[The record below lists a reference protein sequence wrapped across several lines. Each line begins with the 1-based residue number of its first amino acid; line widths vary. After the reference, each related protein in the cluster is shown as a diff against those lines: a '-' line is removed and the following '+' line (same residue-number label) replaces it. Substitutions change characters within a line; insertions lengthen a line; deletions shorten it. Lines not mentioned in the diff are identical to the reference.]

1 VDFLSFPCG
10 RRARAQVDDACPLA
24 TLAALGLDAEL
35 ARKAEWYTAY
45 PKVRR
50 RALPRHAVQRA
61 GALPQPPPLPPP
73 GGMGIGKGPL
83 GHLDAWAFS
92 AFAGI
97 TCGAVGSGRA
107 AMSMIADV
115 ARLEIEWQFYLMQP
129 LCIGIGIDVHPN
141 VWKDLNALRRGTAWT
156 TRDSSSSSSSSNSS
170 SGRVSTG
177 GASATAPP
185 LVTAPTHVPAAR
197 ARLDGPRDHM
207 AEKKR
212 KRGAAAEVAEAPD
225 SPTPPEKKARRTS
238 PRIQHNSSLHHHHRD
253 RDRAA
258 TAPAAPGG
266 PGGRGGGA
274 ANAPLQ
280 RPLTLTPPA
289 GPVAAFLYAF
299 GSRELQ
305 RGAPERPL
313 PTVEQGRGRRG
324 AGRWR

>member
-1 VDFLSFPCG
+1 
-10 RRARAQVDDACPLA
+10 VDDACPLA

-35 ARKAEWYTAY
+35 ARKAEWYTGY

-61 GALPQPPPLPPP
+61 KALPQPPPLPPP

-115 ARLEIEWQFYLMQP
+115 ARREIEWQFYLMQP
-129 LCIGIGIDVHPN
+129 LCIGIGIDVHPD

-156 TRDSSSSSSSSNSS
+156 TRDSSSNS

-185 LVTAPTHVPAAR
+185 SVTAPTHVPAAR

-207 AEKKR
+207 AGKKR
-212 KRGAAAEVAEAPD
+212 KRGAAAEVAEAPAD
-225 SPTPPEKKARRTS
+225 SPTPPEKKRARRAS
-238 PRIQHNSSLHHHHRD
+238 PRIQHNSSLLNHHHHHRD

-258 TAPAAPGG
+258 S
-266 PGGRGGGA
+266 
-274 ANAPLQ
+274 APLE

-289 GPVAAFLYAF
+289 GPVAAFLYAL

-305 RGAPERPL
+305 RSAPVPERPL
-313 PTVEQGRGRRG
+313 PTPTVEQGRGRRG